1 MTRAMPPPAKHSKPN
16 DPGSARADL
25 PIEQPTRL
33 KLVINLKTAKALGLT
48 VPHDLLVLADEV
60 IE

>member
-1 MTRAMPPPAKHSKPN
+1 MGLGKSLWRRSLKP
-16 DPGSARADL
+16 
-25 PIEQPTRL
+25 
-33 KLVINLKTAKALGLT
+33 VLKTANALGLT